1 MPIADRRS
9 GAPRRS
15 LHRVLVGAAASA
27 AVVSLACSAPPVAR
41 PTPTATPTA
50 PPAPAQWPA
59 PSTRSPRAGC
69 GPTLE
74 QEWQQIRLARHV
86 PADRSRAQMEQVLL
100 SEARVLAV
108 QQAVGITIATTTSR
122 AQYEA
127 MTNGESRE
135 YRDHFFELYSQ
146 DAAGVIVEERHRA
159 ARPHPDSMQVFYEA
173 RVACDAGTEAA
184 GLTASVST
192 DQLVYREGD
201 AIRITAE
208 ASDVARLYVFSVLQD
223 GSAWLVFP
231 NQADSLNRLAP
242 GTRRTIPR
250 PGANYELKA
259 QLEPR
264 FGSAQSELLF
274 GIFYTG
280 DGPAPFRAQDAF
292 TEKFSLEQINRVL
305 LRIPRAERSRAVAG
319 YEIRAR

>member
-1 MPIADRRS
+1 MPTAERRGCALS
-9 GAPRRS
+9 RC
-15 LHRVLVGAAASA
+15 LHRVLFTAAAST
-27 AVVSLACSAPPVAR
+27 AVLSLACSSPPAAR
-41 PTPTATPTA
+41 
-50 PPAPAQWPA
+50 PAPAAAPAADPWPA
-59 PSTRSPRAGC
+59 SSGQPRSASC

-74 QEWQQIRLARHV
+74 QEWQRIRLARFV

-127 MTNGESRE
+127 MANGESRE

-159 ARPHPDSMQVFYEA
+159 ARPHADSITVFYEA

-201 AIRITAE
+201 GIRITAE
-208 ASDVARLYVFSVLQD
+208 ASDATRLYLFSVLQD
-223 GSAWLVFP
+223 GSAWLIFP
-231 NQADSLNRLAP
+231 NQADSSNRLAP
-242 GTRRTIPR
+242 GTRRSIPR

-264 FGSAQSELLF
+264 FGAAQSELLF
-274 GIFYTG
+274 AIFYTG

-292 TEKFSLEQINRVL
+292 TAKFSLEQINRVL